1 MKNRL
6 KKSSLKV
13 LGFEFHEGRA
23 LLADLKQN
31 KARRYPLSGRV
42 KLDIFT
48 NQGTLHVITEPGF
61 EFDGRSGPSIVDWYT
76 PNLGTLYERICWYVH
91 DCNGYGLD
99 LSFSDTNVLLYA
111 MLRDLAGYRTT
122 KATTI
127 QLAVSLSKSWYG
139 TPKKDDWCYKN
150 IGKVSTIWE
159 SRKAA

>member
-13 LGFEFHEGRA
+13 LGFEFSEGRK
-23 LLADLKQN
+23 LIADLKQN
-31 KARRYPLSGRV
+31 KARRYPLSGGVR
-42 KLDIFT
+42 LSIFT
-48 NQGTLHVITEPGF
+48 NQGTLHVQTAPSF
-61 EFDGRSGPSIVDWYT
+61 EFDGRSGPAIVDFYT

-99 LSFSDTNVLLYA
+99 LSFADTNVLLYA
-111 MLRDLAGYRTT
+111 MLRDLANYRTP
-122 KATTI
+122 KATII

-150 IGKVSTIWE
+150 IGKVSTTWE
-159 SRKAA
+159 SRKEA